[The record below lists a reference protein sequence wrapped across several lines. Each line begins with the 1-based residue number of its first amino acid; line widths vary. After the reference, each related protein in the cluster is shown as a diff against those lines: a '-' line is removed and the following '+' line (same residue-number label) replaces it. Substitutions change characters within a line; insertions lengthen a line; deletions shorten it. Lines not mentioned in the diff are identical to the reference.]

1 MKSNNLFRDQVNSV
15 TNLFEKWSECEQT
28 VALCTLFKQI
38 SPTQC
43 RFLAQVLDQTDCA
56 DISQTE
62 NEANDPV
69 YIHKLAN
76 NDSKENAIVQ
86 LLAHLPLLRTGENQ
100 AKIEYLALISSI
112 LGYTIQNGTHIEES
126 RQIISYSLMHPAIT
140 SDERSEFT
148 LWIGKLEEQFTYS
161 IHPQQKKSGKDEES
175 ISQSLENL
183 NISNNATHKPVG
195 SGRTN
200 GWHVHHPPGEPLLIN
215 TAMDPMSVPPNG
227 LLITQQNLINQRQ
240 HQVPPPPL
248 SNGSHVGYNHTASK
262 SHHMPL
268 QPTKSA
274 PPNFMSSV
282 PSSHPPLSSGS
293 GTRPHQPL
301 VRTPSVSLVSPCSIP
316 VPNHINDWL
325 QSSEDQSSSHSS
337 SDRGR
342 SHSMTSEHAPLSPQ
356 SSITSSSSSS
366 GETHQEDG
374 PQPVKNSF
382 LEEGSG
388 MRDVPLWLKTLR
400 LHKYAYIFQQL
411 TYEEMMNLTEEWLES
426 QVQWNVTK
434 GARTKIVLSLNKLRE
449 RQSLLRSLEKEMMD
463 GGSVK
468 AALTEMKVIINTPM
482 KAFTPQ
488 ETDRLSSSS
497 SEGGDYSFIAE
508 GDLVAQFT
516 RVMGKVCTQLLTAS
530 RPDDECFNLYLS
542 LIDKCINHEA
552 FTYRQKKLLSTW
564 KQETQRIY
572 QPPLKYSV
580 DRKLKQGWGNTF
592 PLGASLRGGLAQKVP
607 RQPRTTTQWS
617 FGAKRSIVGGTTSGH
632 MPLTRNTSLNPA
644 LFSRPGFVEGK
655 QPVTRTHSAPLR
667 SPNLGLAVSDC
678 ESAGDSAENYAQ
690 LDSLCMSVTEHAL
703 GGSDSG
709 EKGSGF

>member
-1 MKSNNLFRDQVNSV
+1 MKSSNLFRDQVNSV

-28 VALCTLFKQI
+28 VALCTLFKQVT
-38 SPTQC
+38 PTQC
-43 RFLAQVLDQTDCA
+43 RFLAQVLDQTDCSE
-56 DISQTE
+56 ISQIE
-62 NEANDPV
+62 NHANDPA

-76 NDSKENAIVQ
+76 HDSKEFAIAQ
-86 LLAHLPLLRTGENQ
+86 LLAHLPLLRTGKDQ
-100 AKIEYLALISSI
+100 AKVEYLALISNI
-112 LGYTIQNGTHIEES
+112 LEYTIQHGTHIDEI

-140 SDERSEFT
+140 SDERSGFT
-148 LWIGKLEEQFTYS
+148 LWIGKLEEQFTYN
-161 IHPQQKKSGKDEES
+161 IHPQQNKSPKDEES
-175 ISQSLENL
+175 LSQSLENL
-183 NISNNATHKPVG
+183 NLSNNAHKPVG

-200 GWHVHHPPGEPLLIN
+200 GWHAPGEPLIIN
-215 TAMDPMSVPPNG
+215 TMDPMSVPPNG
-227 LLITQQNLINQRQ
+227 LLITQQNLINQ
-240 HQVPPPPL
+240 HHHHHHHMPPPT
-248 SNGSHVGYNHTASK
+248 SQATYNHTSIK
-262 SHHMPL
+262 SHHPL
-268 QPTKSA
+268 QPMLSA

-282 PSSHPPLSSGS
+282 PSQPTASSGMR
-293 GTRPHQPL
+293 GHQPL
-301 VRTPSVSLVSPCSIP
+301 VRTSSVSV
-316 VPNHINDWL
+316 VPNNINDWL
-325 QSSEDQSSSHSS
+325 QQSSEDLSSHSS

-342 SHSMTSEHAPLSPQ
+342 SHSMTSDHAPLSPQ

-366 GETHQEDG
+366 GDTHQDDG

-382 LEEGSG
+382 LEDCSG

-426 QVQWNVTK
+426 QNVTK

-449 RQSLLRSLEKEMMD
+449 RQSLLRSLEKEIMD

-482 KAFTPQ
+482 KVFSPSTSQLPAG
-488 ETDRLSSSS
+488 
-497 SEGGDYSFIAE
+497 SEGGDYYYIAE
-508 GDLVAQFT
+508 GDVVAQFM
-516 RVMGKVCTQLLTAS
+516 RVMGKVCTQLLVAS

-552 FTYRQKKLLSTW
+552 FTSKQKNLLVKW

-572 QPPLKYSV
+572 QPPLKYSM

-607 RQPRTTTQWS
+607 RQPRSATQWS
-617 FGAKRSIVGGTTSGH
+617 FGTKRSIVGGTTSGH
-632 MPLTRNTSLNPA
+632 LPLQRNTSLNPA
-644 LFSRPGFVEGK
+644 IFSRPGFIEGK

-678 ESAGDSAENYAQ
+678 ESAADSAENYAQ
-690 LDSLCMSVTEHAL
+690 LDSLCLSVTEHAL
-703 GGSDSG
+703 GGSDPAD
-709 EKGSGF
+709 KGSGF

>member
-43 RFLAQVLDQTDCA
+43 RFLAQVLDQTDCT
-56 DISQTE
+56 DIGQTE
-62 NEANDPV
+62 SEANDPV

-76 NDSKENAIVQ
+76 NDSKEYAIAK
-86 LLAHLPLLRTGENQ
+86 LLAHLPLLRTGKNQ
-100 AKIEYLALISSI
+100 AKVEYLALISSI

-161 IHPQQKKSGKDEES
+161 IHPQQKKPVKDEES
-175 ISQSLENL
+175 INQSLENL

-200 GWHVHHPPGEPLLIN
+200 GWHVHPPPGEPLVIN
-215 TAMDPMSVPPNG
+215 TMDPMSVPPNG
-227 LLITQQNLINQRQ
+227 LLITQQNLINQRRQ
-240 HQVPPPPL
+240 QQVPPPPPPPPPN
-248 SNGSHVGYNHTASK
+248 SSQISYNHTAIR
-262 SHHMPL
+262 SHHPPL

-274 PPNFMSSV
+274 PPNFLSSV
-282 PSSHPPLSSGS
+282 PSSQSSSLSSGS
-293 GTRPHQPL
+293 GSRGHQPL
-301 VRTPSVSLVSPCSIP
+301 VRTSSVSVPPCSIP

-325 QSSEDQSSSHSS
+325 QSSEDQSSHSS
-337 SDRGR
+337 SSRGR
-342 SHSMTSEHAPLSPQ
+342 SHSMTSDHAPLSPQ

-366 GETHQEDG
+366 GDTHHEDG

-426 QVQWNVTK
+426 QNVTK

-482 KAFTPQ
+482 KAFSQ
-488 ETDRLSSSS
+488 EGLPSSSS
-497 SEGGDYSFIAE
+497 SEGGDYSYIAE

-564 KQETQRIY
+564 KQEMQRIY
-572 QPPLKYSV
+572 QPPLKYSM
-580 DRKLKQGWGNTF
+580 DRKPKPGWGNTF

-632 MPLTRNTSLNPA
+632 IPLTRNTSLNPA
-644 LFSRPGFVEGK
+644 LFSRPQFSEGK
-655 QPVTRTHSAPLR
+655 QQVTRTHSAPLR
-667 SPNLGLAVSDC
+667 SPNLGFAVSDC
-678 ESAGDSAENYAQ
+678 ESNADSAENYAQ

-709 EKGSGF
+709 DKSSGF

>member
-43 RFLAQVLDQTDCA
+43 RFLAQVLDQTDCT

-62 NEANDPV
+62 NEANDPG

-76 NDSKENAIVQ
+76 NDSKEYTIGQ

-100 AKIEYLALISSI
+100 AKVEYLSLISSI

-161 IHPQQKKSGKDEES
+161 IHPQQKKSVKDEES
-175 ISQSLENL
+175 ISQSLGNL
-183 NISNNATHKPVG
+183 NLNFNATHKPVE

-200 GWHVHHPPGEPLLIN
+200 GWPVHPPGDPLVIN
-215 TAMDPMSVPPNG
+215 TMDPMPVPPND

-240 HQVPPPPL
+240 HQVPPPPPPN
-248 SNGSHVGYNHTASK
+248 SSQISYNHTACK
-262 SHHMPL
+262 SHHPPL

-274 PPNFMSSV
+274 PPNFISV
-282 PSSHPPLSSGS
+282 PSSQSSLNPGS
-293 GTRPHQPL
+293 RVHQPL
-301 VRTPSVSLVSPCSIP
+301 ARTPSVSVVPPSSIL

-325 QSSEDQSSSHSS
+325 QSSEDQSSHSS

-342 SHSMTSEHAPLSPQ
+342 SHSMTSSDHAPLSPQ

-366 GETHQEDG
+366 GDTHQDDG

-426 QVQWNVTK
+426 QNVTK

-482 KAFTPQ
+482 KAFSQ
-488 ETDRLSSSS
+488 DTDRLPSVPSG
-497 SEGGDYSFIAE
+497 SEGSEYSYIVE

-552 FTYRQKKLLSTW
+552 FTHRQKKLLSTW

-572 QPPLKYSV
+572 QPPLKYSM

-592 PLGASLRGGLAQKVP
+592 PLGASLRGGLNQKVQ

-632 MPLTRNTSLNPA
+632 LPLTRNTSLNPA

-678 ESAGDSAENYAQ
+678 ESTADNAENYAQ

-703 GGSDSG
+703 GGPDSG
-709 EKGSGF
+709 DKGSGF